1 MPIRINL
8 LAEELAADDLRRKD
22 PLKRAII
29 IASAVVGVVILLT
42 AYNTFRVRASTSE
55 ADATKQAYEQLA
67 EKELAL
73 KKMRANTGSLENNLF
88 ALHRLATNRFLWA
101 PVLNELQYCNFDG
114 INVTLLQTR
123 QTYQQTAGV
132 KLPPDA
138 NKPDIPPKATELIS
152 FRIEAQDRG
161 DVYARFVA
169 EIGQRFEGKL
179 KANRGYYLDLLSE
192 PIVSPDGKES
202 YRAIAVECVY
212 PETIR
217 VP

>member
-8 LAEELAADDLRRKD
+8 LAEERAADDLRRKD
-22 PLKRAII
+22 PLKRAIV
-29 IASAVVGVVILLT
+29 IAAAVVGVVILFT
-42 AYNTFRVRASTSE
+42 AYNTFRVRASTQQ
-55 ADATKQAYEQLA
+55 ADATREAYEQLA
-67 EKELAL
+67 ETELKLKE
-73 KKMRANTGSLENNLF
+73 MRANTGSLENNLF

-101 PVLNELQYCNFDG
+101 PVLNELQYCNLDG
-114 INVTLLQTR
+114 IKVTLFKSR
-123 QTYQQTAGV
+123 QVYQHTDGV

-138 NKPDIPPKATELIS
+138 NKPDIPPKAAELIS

-161 DVYARFVA
+161 DVYERFVA
-169 EIGQRFEGKL
+169 EIGQRFDGKL
-179 KANRGYYLDLLSE
+179 KPNRGYYLDLLSE
-192 PIVSPDGKES
+192 PIESPDGKDS